1 MEKYKAHEQGR
12 YKPLAPTRP
21 LPDDNWPYPRHPNNG
36 NDTLYGNKSPK
47 FERHLYILKDQ
58 ILYDIEAQ
66 IAIISSARRNEQGQ
80 EDDKLSSATT
90 TYKTLFQRWIEKH
103 IGIAKS
109 TMSAFVLE
117 RFKTTSTNIVK
128 NKDEV
133 DIELLMPEWYD
144 DTVFEQLTQAVQEYV
159 VNATLFEF
167 LTLTLTSK
175 DPVTVDKKV
184 IADETLN
191 DIRKYV
197 NAAKP
202 GRIKKP
208 FNPF

>member
-1 MEKYKAHEQGR
+1 
-12 YKPLAPTRP
+12 
-21 LPDDNWPYPRHPNNG
+21 
-36 NDTLYGNKSPK
+36 
-47 FERHLYILKDQ
+47 
-58 ILYDIEAQ
+58 
-66 IAIISSARRNEQGQ
+66 
-80 EDDKLSSATT
+80 
-90 TYKTLFQRWIEKH
+90 
-103 IGIAKS
+103 
-109 TMSAFVLE
+109 
-117 RFKTTSTNIVK
+117 
-128 NKDEV
+128 
-133 DIELLMPEWYD
+133 MPEWYD

-202 GRIKKP
+202 GRIKKS